1 MRRYWSKGTNFSYKI
16 HEFWEPDIQYGI
28 ANNTV
33 VYNWLLLRVNFK
45 CSYTKQKWSLWDNK
59 EGLVNAMV

>member
-16 HEFWEPDIQYGI
+16 HEFCEPDIQYGI

-33 VYNWLLLRVNFK
+33 VYNWKKSVSENISRVKSRLSIFMQF
-45 CSYTKQKWSLWDNK
+45 T
-59 EGLVNAMV
+59 EMEI